1 MENLDAHKLDA
12 LKLDALVQAQ
22 AKQAGLSS
30 KQAKQALKK
39 LREGG
44 LMAQIAPHLEQQVSA
59 MNPLMSPRDKLRA
72 KLNNAKMSRSTKDVK
87 AAVYEKQKEEV
98 TLRKETETSAKEKE
112 KEALKR
118 RKKAH
123 QLKLKQLEEKL
134 GMVTQE
140 VYRECLERQRLKS
153 YKDDSESNRD
163 RNIIDLYSKQQE
175 FTDKINMDD
184 LDDI

>member
-1 MENLDAHKLDA
+1 MSNMNMDN
-12 LKLDALVQAQ
+12 LDALVQAQ

-44 LMAQIAPHLEQQVSA
+44 LMAQIAPQLQQQFSD
-59 MNPLMSPRDKLRA
+59 MNPTMTPRDRLRA
-72 KLNNAKMSRSTKDVK
+72 KLNNAKLSRSTKEVK
-87 AAVYEKQKEEV
+87 TGAYEKQKEDVHKRE
-98 TLRKETETSAKEKE
+98 ETAAEEKE
-112 KEALKR
+112 KAKEAAKR

-123 QLKLKQLEEKL
+123 QLKLKQLEEKI
-134 GMVTQE
+134 GQVPPEM
-140 VYRECLERQRLKS
+140 YRECLERQSAKN
-153 YKDDSESNRD
+153 YKDESDRNRD

-175 FTDKINMDD
+175 FSDQINMDD